1 MICWREN
8 ARLAVKALAC
18 DKMKACLTM
27 LGVLIGTAALVLVIA
42 ISSAGKEYVLA
53 LIQGIGSNL
62 VYAELKDGGI
72 STIPEDEM
80 TLGDLIAAQHAIPG
94 ITAAA
99 GTWDN
104 NASFRVGPQIH
115 PAHLVVVSDQF
126 QQIRNLQITSGRYF
140 DPEAFTSLS
149 KICMVSDHMAKLA
162 FDGDG
167 ALGKIVQLGDFR
179 CTVIG
184 TFHEGIPTF
193 GQSEIQNDT
202 VLLPLSL
209 IADVTTDRFFKTLY
223 VQAASAS
230 QVELVR
236 ERLQNILTLR
246 HRPQAHYSVDTLS
259 AVLKSARRA
268 SLAGFIV
275 LVLLAVV
282 TLTVAGVGI
291 MNIMLANVSER
302 VQEIG
307 LRKTCGAS
315 PRDIRMQFLM
325 EAAFISV
332 GGAVLGVVIALLV
345 LVSADWVTRF
355 VHVAVHWPA
364 VVLALVLCSAI
375 GIIFGYRPACHAAK
389 LSPIDALRVE

>member
-1 MICWREN
+1 
-8 ARLAVKALAC
+8 V
-18 DKMKACLTM
+18 
-27 LGVLIGTAALVLVIA
+27 
-42 ISSAGKEYVLA
+42 S

-62 VYAELKDGGI
+62 VYAELKYDGQ
-72 STIPEDEM
+72 STIPEDQIN
-80 TLGDLIAAQHAIPG
+80 LGDLIAAQHAIPG

-99 GTWDN
+99 GSWDT
-104 NASFRVGPQIH
+104 NATFRMDTRIH

-149 KICMVSDHMAKLA
+149 KICLVSDHMAKA
-162 FDGDG
+162 FDGQG
-167 ALGKIVQLGDFR
+167 AVGNTLRLGDFR

-184 TFHEGIPTF
+184 TFHEGVPTF
-193 GQSEIQNDT
+193 GQSEIQEDT

-223 VQAASAS
+223 VQAKSAD
-230 QVELVR
+230 QVALVKDH
-236 ERLQNILTLR
+236 LQSILSLR
-246 HRPQAHYSVDTLS
+246 HRPQAHYSVETLT
-259 AVLKSARRA
+259 AVLRSARMA
-268 SLAGFIV
+268 SLATLVV
-275 LVLLAVV
+275 LVLLALV
-282 TLTVAGVGI
+282 TLAVAGTGI

-325 EAAFISV
+325 EAGFISV
-332 GGAVLGVVIALLV
+332 GGAVLGVMIALLL
-345 LVSADWVTRF
+345 LVSADWVSRF
-355 VHVAVHWPA
+355 LHVAVQWPA

-375 GIIFGYRPACHAAK
+375 GILFGYRPACHAAN
-389 LSPIDALRVE
+389 LSPVDALRTE